1 MVSTLSSA
9 DVSTHLNN
17 ILIFNDSSYKFTKDT
32 LQETKEIENGNLKL
46 FDFDIKT
53 WKGAVVKLGGFNEE
67 VLIQFQQLLITG

>member
-1 MVSTLSSA
+1 M
-9 DVSTHLNN
+9 
-17 ILIFNDSSYKFTKDT
+17 LIFNDSSYKLTKDK

-46 FDFDIKT
+46 FDFDINT